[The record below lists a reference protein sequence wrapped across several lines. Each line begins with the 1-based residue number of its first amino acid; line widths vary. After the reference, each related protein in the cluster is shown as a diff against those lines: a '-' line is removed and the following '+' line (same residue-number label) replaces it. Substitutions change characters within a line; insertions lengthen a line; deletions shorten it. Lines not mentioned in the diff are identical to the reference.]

1 MKVAISFIGTN
12 KYLDYL
18 PQYYENIE
26 KYFLPNSE
34 KTILAFTDGELNDT
48 PDNLKVYHQEH
59 LPWPYIT
66 LKRFEIINKA
76 REEILKND
84 WFVFIDA
91 DAFVVGKVTE
101 EEFLERCCGHTTDEV
116 PLFGVHH
123 PCHRAGMTPHKIKTG
138 AYETDEKSEAYFDV
152 SKELPAIYWQGCFW
166 GGKVPAVLSMID
178 EIQGRVDRDLKNDIV
193 ALWHDETHINKYF
206 HEREFDVH
214 TFGIEYAYPQLFLME
229 EYWMEV
235 LEEKY
240 RDPEIVKKL
249 VIGDGS
255 MNAGDDSAIP
265 VMEYPAK
272 ILHLAKNN
280 PILQE
285 GSSKLD
291 RSKRALLK
299 K

>member
-1 MKVAISFIGTN
+1 MKVAIAFIGTGR
-12 KYLDYL
+12 YLNFL
-18 PQYYENIE
+18 PQYYEHIE
-26 KYFLPNSE
+26 ENFLPNTE
-34 KTILAFTDGELNDT
+34 KTILAFTDGEMEGL
-48 PDNLKVYHQEH
+48 PDNVKVYPQEH
-59 LPWPYIT
+59 LEWPFIT

-123 PCHRAGMTPHKIKTG
+123 PCHRAGMPPHKIKTG

-152 SKELPAIYWQGCFW
+152 SKELPPIYWQGCFW
-166 GGKVPAVLSMID
+166 GGKVPPVLAMID
-178 EIQGRVDRDLKNDIV
+178 EIEGRVNRDLENDIV

-206 HEREFDVH
+206 FEREFDVH
-214 TFGIEYAYPQLFLME
+214 TFGIEYAYPQLFQME

-235 LEEKY
+235 LEEEY
-240 RDPEIVKKL
+240 RDPEIIKKL

-255 MNAGDDSAIP
+255 MNMGDSDIP

-285 GSSKLD
+285 GSSELD
-291 RSKRALLK
+291 RSKASLEL
-299 K
+299 